1 MPGNEQSNIF
11 RKQTVDR
18 IKSPEDLTDYL
29 KVTNPGIWFTLAAVI
44 VLLAGLIVWASVGKL
59 ETKVG
64 ATVIVIDNNA
74 AVVLDEGAAID
85 EGMELR
91 IDDEEYEIERVE
103 EDEYGRLI
111 GYTRIGMPDGVYRGK
126 VVTESTH
133 PIDFLTGSGGY

>member
-1 MPGNEQSNIF
+1 MPDNEQSNIF

-64 ATVIVIDNNA
+64 ATA
-74 AVVLDEGAAID
+74 AQVSKK
-85 EGMELR
+85 
-91 IDDEEYEIERVE
+91 
-103 EDEYGRLI
+103 GR
-111 GYTRIGMPDGVYRGK
+111 TVPDSRTLSPSRGGF
-126 VVTESTH
+126 
-133 PIDFLTGSGGY
+133 P